1 MCALPR
7 FSALLVALAGTA
19 ITLAIVVLAVMLW
32 QGPRGPFGGALFPAI
47 GGPFR
52 LVDQVGNTV
61 TDKDLLGKWSL
72 VYFGYTRCP
81 DECPEALNNIALAL
95 DRLDGRGGERVRA
108 VFITVDPEHD
118 TPAVLK
124 AYVAKFAAPILALTG
139 TDSEIAQAAKAYRV
153 YYAKPSQ
160 TEDEVEHSSIIYLMD
175 PSGHFAANF
184 TDATKPDEIA
194 HALKKR
200 LS

>member
-1 MCALPR
+1 LPR
-7 FSALLVALAGTA
+7 FSALIAALAGAA
-19 ITLAIVVLAVMLW
+19 IAAAIIVLAVLLW
-32 QGPRGPFGGALFPAI
+32 QGPQGPFGASFFPRI

-52 LVDQVGNTV
+52 LVDQNGATV
-61 TDKDLLGKWSL
+61 TDRDLLGKWSL

-95 DRLDGRGGERVRA
+95 DRLGPQRASVRE

-118 TPAVLK
+118 TPAVMK

-139 TDSEIAQAAKAYRV
+139 TPAAIAKAARGYRV
-153 YYAKPSQ
+153 YYAPHPEAS
-160 TEDEVEHSSIIYLMD
+160 EVDHSSIIYLMD
-175 PSGHFAANF
+175 PRGRFAANF
-184 TDATKPDEIA
+184 SDSTKPEDIA
-194 HALKKR
+194 RELKKR

>member
-1 MCALPR
+1 LPR
-7 FSALLVALAGTA
+7 SFAPLAALAGAAIVLLVVALALT
-19 ITLAIVVLAVMLW
+19 LW

-52 LVDQVGNTV
+52 LVDQTGKTV

-72 VYFGYTRCP
+72 VYFGYTRCE

-95 DRLDGRGGERVRA
+95 DRLGGQERERVRA
-108 VFITVDPEHD
+108 VFITVDPKHD
-118 TPAVLK
+118 TPAVLRS
-124 AYVAKFAAPILALTG
+124 YVAKFAAPILALTG
-139 TDSEIAQAAKAYRV
+139 TEGEIAQAAKAYRV

-160 TEDEVEHSSIIYLMD
+160 QEVEHSSIIYLMD
-175 PSGHFAANF
+175 PRGRFATNF
-184 TDATKPDEIA
+184 TNATKPAEIA
-194 HALKKR
+194 RTLKKR